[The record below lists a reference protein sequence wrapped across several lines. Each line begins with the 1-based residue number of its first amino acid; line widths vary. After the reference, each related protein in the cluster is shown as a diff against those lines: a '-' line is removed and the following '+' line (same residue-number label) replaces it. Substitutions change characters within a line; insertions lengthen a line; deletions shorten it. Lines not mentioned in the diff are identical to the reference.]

1 MTTVDTWE
9 LLTRKDDLAVREV
22 RPALPGPLA
31 DGQVLLTVE
40 KFSMTM
46 NTITYTRMGASEL
59 PFWEAFPS
67 PDGYGRTP
75 VWGFVRVERS
85 LHPDIAVGERY
96 YGWVTAA
103 THHVVTPERTPR
115 GFVDTAR
122 HISFMPTWYR
132 TFQRV
137 AEPDDLDD
145 RRVVFRQIFPASFN
159 LADFLVGH
167 AENGAKSVLVTSAS
181 SKTAIGL
188 AEELAGRRARLPVN
202 AVTSARNVGFVR
214 GLGCYDTVTSYS
226 DLTSASVHA
235 PAVFVDFTG
244 EHRKMAAVY
253 ARFPGELAH
262 TALVG
267 YTHPLFEQQPPAL
280 TSPEPEI
287 FFTPIVEEEIAA
299 EEGEER
305 FYARY
310 HAAENRFLVSTARWL
325 TVHRHSGPDAIV
337 EGFNALLNGPQPPD
351 ETHVFSPR

>member
-22 RPALPGPLA
+22 RPAPRQRLA
-31 DGQVLLTVE
+31 DGQVLLAVE

-75 VWGFVRVERS
+75 VWGFVRVEDSR
-85 LHPDIAVGERY
+85 HPDITAGERY

-103 THHVVTPERTPR
+103 THHVVTPERTTR
-115 GFVDTAR
+115 GFVDTAQ
-122 HISFMPTWYR
+122 HIAFMPTWYR

-137 AEPDDLDD
+137 AEPDGLDD
-145 RRVVFRQIFPASFN
+145 RRVVYRQIFPASFN
-159 LADFLVGH
+159 LADFLVGQ
-167 AENGAKSVLVTSAS
+167 AAGGAKSVLVTSAS

-188 AEELAGRRARLPVN
+188 AEELIARRARLPVN
-202 AVTSARNVGFVR
+202 AVTSARNVDFVR
-214 GLGCYDTVTSYS
+214 ALGCYDTVSSYT
-226 DLTSASVHA
+226 DLTTASVYA

-253 ARFPGELAH
+253 DRFPGELAH

-267 YTHPLFEQQPPAL
+267 YTHPLSEQQPPPL
-280 TSPEPEI
+280 TEPEPEI
-287 FFTPIVEEEIAA
+287 FFTPIVEEQAAA

-305 FYARY
+305 FYTRY
-310 HAAENRFLVSTARWL
+310 HAAEDRFLTSTERWL

-337 EGFNALLNGPQPPD
+337 AGFNALLDGPQPPD
-351 ETHVFSPR
+351 ETHVFTP